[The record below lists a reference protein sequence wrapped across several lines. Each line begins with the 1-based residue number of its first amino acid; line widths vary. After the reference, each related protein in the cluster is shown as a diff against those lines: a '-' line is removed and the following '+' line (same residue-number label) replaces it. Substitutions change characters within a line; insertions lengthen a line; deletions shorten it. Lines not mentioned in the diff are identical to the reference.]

1 MHAKKEGNLE
11 EVEVIEQNEETC
23 PPLDSEAIG
32 RKCTLMAEMLKILEE
47 EC

>member
-23 PPLDSEAIG
+23 PPWTVKPLVGDALSWL
-32 RKCTLMAEMLKILEE
+32 RC
-47 EC
+47 